1 MKHILFLLLLQA
13 PLSLFA
19 QKTHKVE
26 TKESLF
32 SIGRM
37 YGVHPRE
44 LAEYNQIPFEE
55 GVKVGQVLKIPAQ
68 KKMAPLPPEA
78 PAAPVAAPSAPAPGP
93 NKVPVY
99 HKVQKKE
106 TLYQISTLY
115 KNVTMEEI
123 RKWNNLSG
131 DALNEGSNLIVGYR
145 AQDPVPAVAPKV
157 PAPVAVATPAP
168 KPPAPT
174 PVVAPA
180 PAPKP
185 AAPAPPAAAVS
196 GKITRNF
203 SGGYFRNAFR
213 PAADSR
219 SETGLA
225 ATFKSTSGWDD
236 GKYYCLHN
244 TAPAGTILKI
254 TAPSTQKFV
263 YAKVL
268 DVIPD
273 LDQNKGLAL
282 RLSNSAAD
290 ELGVS
295 ADRFDVQLNY

>member
-1 MKHILFLLLLQA
+1 
-13 PLSLFA
+13 
-19 QKTHKVE
+19 
-26 TKESLF
+26 
-32 SIGRM
+32 M

-44 LAEYNQIPFEE
+44 LAEYNKIPFEE

-78 PAAPVAAPSAPAPGP
+78 PSAPVAAPSAPPPGP

-185 AAPAPPAAAVS
+185 AATAPPAAAVS

-244 TAPAGTILKI
+244 TVPAGTILKI

-273 LDQNKGLAL
+273 LEQNKGLTL